1 MRIIPILVV
10 LTLLLGACSKQPGE
24 GGLAKVRGRVIKE
37 IRLVLTNP
45 ETATV
50 SYPAPDEDIWIIY
63 GNGVSPD
70 DRERTNFDGEFQ
82 FRFLR
87 PGDYTIYVYSR
98 DTTGQP
104 DTSPNRMPIIRT
116 FTIDERREDVDLGDL
131 IIYDRP

>member
-1 MRIIPILVV
+1 MLVA
-10 LTLLLGACSKQPGE
+10 LAALMAGCTKQPGD
-24 GGLAKVRGRVIKE
+24 GGLAKVRGRVMKE
-37 IRLVLTNP
+37 IRLVLANP

-50 SYPAPDEDIWIIY
+50 SYPAPDEDVWIAY
-63 GNGVSPD
+63 GNSISPD

-98 DTTGQP
+98 DTTGLP
-104 DTSPNRMPIIRT
+104 NTSPNRMAIIRT
-116 FTIDERREDVDLGDL
+116 VTIDARREDIDLGDL